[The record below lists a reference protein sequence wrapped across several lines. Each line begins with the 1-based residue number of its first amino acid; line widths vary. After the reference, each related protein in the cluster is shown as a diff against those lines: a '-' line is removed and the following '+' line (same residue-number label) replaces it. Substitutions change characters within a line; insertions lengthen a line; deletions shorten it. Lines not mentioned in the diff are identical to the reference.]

1 MSRVWGI
8 SRKEPLVNATLVN
21 SRYEEMDTE
30 VANTYEPMQRKQR
43 RPEPRRKGHGG
54 SAGGGMHCRSNKS
67 HTWGTGAGAR
77 LADLR
82 AFAGA
87 VALVVFGLLSPV
99 SAADTFTW
107 KTVGSI
113 GNAPNP
119 TTGLGRV
126 TENFKISAYDT
137 TIAQY
142 ADFLNNSYAGKQGL
156 YGVWNSSIGAISTNQ
171 TEFGTGISRS
181 GSAGSY
187 TYAVNSGFDSKPV
200 NYVNW
205 FSAARFVNWYA
216 NKQSQSANATETG
229 SYTLDGK
236 TTGNIVPRNADAQV
250 FLPSADEW
258 TKAAFYNP
266 QAQDYYLWPT
276 QSNTQPTAVLPV
288 GNATVTTENTAN
300 YRDTRSLANIRMTN
314 VGTYVNTT
322 STYGLFDMLGNVTQM
337 TDTTGTGADAGKFQA
352 FGGSYLTTAA
362 QMGPT
367 SAWNSDGTGEFRVG
381 APSATEGFGTAGVGF
396 RVAAIA
402 VPEPGNMVAAAMG
415 IGGLIG
421 VQLVKRRKLALAR
434 AAA

>member
-1 MSRVWGI
+1 M
-8 SRKEPLVNATLVN
+8 NANTVIN
-21 SRYEEMDTE
+21 SCDEMDADIDTQTGK
-30 VANTYEPMQRKQR
+30 TYEPMQRKQR

-87 VALVVFGLLSPV
+87 VTLVIFALLAPA
-99 SAADTFTW
+99 SAADVTTDFTW
-107 KTVGSI
+107 QQVGSI

-126 TENFKISAYDT
+126 TTNYKISAYDT
-137 TIAQY
+137 TISQY
-142 ADFLNNSYAGKQGL
+142 VDFLNGSDAGKQGL
-156 YGVWNSSIGAISTNQ
+156 YGVYNNSIGKTPSNTTSAISR
-171 TEFGTGISRS
+171 TGSS
-181 GSAGSY
+181 GSY
-187 TYAVNSGFDSKPV
+187 TYSLTNSSFATKPV

-216 NKQSQSANATETG
+216 NEKSSAASATETG
-229 SYTLDGK
+229 SYTLNGQ
-236 TTGNIVPRNADAQV
+236 TTGNIVARNTSAQI

-258 TKAAFYNP
+258 TKAAFYNAA
-266 QAQDYYLWPT
+266 AQNYYLWPT
-276 QSNTQPTAVLPV
+276 NSNTTPTAVLPA
-288 GNATVTTENTAN
+288 GNDTVTTANSAN
-300 YRDTRSLANIRMTN
+300 YRASADLPTDALKMTN

-337 TDTTGTGADAGKFQA
+337 TDTAGTTATTFRA
-352 FGGSYLTTAA
+352 FGGSYATLTDELNL
-362 QMGPT
+362 
-367 SAWNSDGTGEFRVG
+367 WNSSNNTGVFRSG
-381 APSATEGFGTAGVGF
+381 APSATEGLGTATIGF

-421 VQLVKRRKLALAR
+421 FQLMKRRKLALAR
-434 AAA
+434 AVG